1 MKRIITLVLVLLLVP
16 SVSFGAK
23 DEALL
28 GRLSKLGVSE
38 ETLNVDIAE
47 SFLAASPYTGL
58 KFFDTLQSMLAALG
72 SKRIAAIEIDEYTA
86 GYLHSRTGIYTV
98 FPVFQPSGCPVD
110 YVKYSMLLREE
121 VSITGA
127 GRTDAGVHAA
137 MMVAHVDIPAD
148 LSPEATNQLVY
159 RLNGI
164 LPHDIAIHRI
174 YPVPDDMHARFSAL
188 ARTYYYYVHT
198 RKSPFLRDR
207 SWRLVHAPDFE
218 AMNRAA
224 ATLLEYED
232 FTSFSKVNTDTKTN
246 ICHVRSARWVQLADY
261 EWRFEITADRFLR
274 NMVRAIV
281 GTLMEVGRGQLSLEG
296 FRQVIERK
304 DRSAAGDSVP
314 ARGLFLQEVKYK
326 ICG

>member
-1 MKRIITLVLVLLLVP
+1 MRYFIELSYDGTAYCGWQVQP
-16 SVSFGAK
+16 NGESVQGCIQR
-23 DEALL
+23 AL
-28 GRLSKLGVSE
+28 
-38 ETLNVDIAE
+38 
-47 SFLAASPYTGL
+47 
-58 KFFDTLQSMLAALG
+58 
-72 SKRIAAIEIDEYTA
+72 
-86 GYLHSRTGIYTV
+86 
-98 FPVFQPSGCPVD
+98 
-110 YVKYSMLLREE
+110 SMLLREE

>member
-1 MKRIITLVLVLLLVP
+1 MRYFIELSYDGTAYCGWQVQP
-16 SVSFGAK
+16 NGESVQG
-23 DEALL
+23 
-28 GRLSKLGVSE
+28 
-38 ETLNVDIAE
+38 
-47 SFLAASPYTGL
+47 
-58 KFFDTLQSMLAALG
+58 TLQKALA
-72 SKRIAAIEIDEYTA
+72 T
-86 GYLHSRTGIYTV
+86 
-98 FPVFQPSGCPVD
+98 
-110 YVKYSMLLREE
+110 LLREDIA
-121 VSITGA
+121 VTGA

-137 MMVAHVDIPAD
+137 KMVAHMD
-148 LSPEATNQLVY
+148 LSSPPRGELERGLVY
-159 RLNGI
+159 RLNSI

-174 YPVPDDMHARFSAL
+174 YPVPDDMHARFSAR

-207 SWRLVHAPDFE
+207 SWRLVKTPDFE
-218 AMNRAA
+218 SMNLAA
-224 ATLLEYED
+224 AVLLEYED

-314 ARGLFLQEVKYK
+314 ARGLFLQEVKYGPFPEPSPVLEGSSVSLSRAREGGENTYEETQSVDNNQMPANLSPRPNRGGAGGGASL
-326 ICG
+326 CG